1 MKLWTAM
8 SKTVYENT
16 IIKNGIYTC
25 DTDKCNM
32 LINDTKDKN
41 FENAYNWLS
50 DYMIYKVGK
59 PNNTNTKYPVWAW
72 YKLRGKRSRPDLR

>member
-59 PNNTNTKYPVWAW
+59 PNNTNTKYPV
-72 YKLRGKRSRPDLR
+72 